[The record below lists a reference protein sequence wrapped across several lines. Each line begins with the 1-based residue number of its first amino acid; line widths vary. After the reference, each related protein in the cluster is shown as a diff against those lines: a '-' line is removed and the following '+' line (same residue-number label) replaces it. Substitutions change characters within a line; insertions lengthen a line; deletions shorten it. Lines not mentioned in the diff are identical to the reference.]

1 MDADWTGTRASS
13 IHMGTLHHHSLY
25 YNTCA
30 ICRVHLLLT
39 LAKSHASHLLI
50 LHAPSEHTTPHHR
63 ESLAMA
69 HPGALSSDHI
79 NYLVLRYLQESG
91 HENTAKAFY
100 RDWNRPH
107 EFRDPEDLPFTP
119 TVQRYELVSVIQDG
133 LAHDELQARVG
144 RNERRFRWTMN
155 MTAES
160 MEEDGENGSRPSSSG
175 KRKGRVPQPGGMRA
189 PDEFPTPAAKRQR
202 LSPGPEEVHVN
213 GDRDAMDLDATSAS
227 PGDPED
233 DAEAASPEAPS
244 EDATE
249 APAERYDSLDVAT
262 QTEVRRGPKTSTIA
276 FIVSKPRAKVFHS
289 SWSPRKDPTEPP
301 TLLAVGEDLCRY
313 YRVPNLEDGDM
324 TTVEHVDQPSIPPD
338 ATITATAWHPNGRFA
353 TCAVDTLRG
362 AEGEKQSPSDVL
374 MDVGRDMGTV
384 AYPSILPLLEPAGIV
399 LCIRYSPSGEQ
410 LLVVRTN
417 LKRGLVQVYETPT
430 EEDKPT
436 QRKELIAWRMFEH
449 QVLDATWTNEE
460 SFVVCGDE
468 GITRSYALRK
478 PEAPMTNGFAPDS
491 IALHHL
497 AEQFLDI
504 VPGNTKWN
512 HLRHD
517 AKRGLL
523 VFASNEDRKLAA
535 YLSPNS
541 GAEEASVTVLE
552 IPEQLTALALQP
564 QGELFGDKGLV
575 AACFE
580 DGTAV
585 LYEYSRSGALAF
597 EQLTTL
603 DLGHSPALAL
613 SWSPDGKHLA
623 LGGADTVRIWRV
635 DNDDLGAFDPRPLV
649 SWRQTAEAD
658 ESDESEALSEPSL
671 SWSPDGERLGFAV
684 ERQVCS
690 PRVYFMYMVDQ
701 ANVCLRLLSSFSA
714 RLFLGA
720 ITTIPS

>member
-1 MDADWTGTRASS
+1 
-13 IHMGTLHHHSLY
+13 
-25 YNTCA
+25 
-30 ICRVHLLLT
+30 
-39 LAKSHASHLLI
+39 
-50 LHAPSEHTTPHHR
+50 
-63 ESLAMA
+63 MA
-69 HPGALSSDHI
+69 HSGALSSDHI

-91 HENTAKAFY
+91 HESTAKAFY
-100 RDWNRPH
+100 RDWHRPH
-107 EFRDPEDLPFTP
+107 EYRDPEDLPFTP
-119 TVQRYELVSVIQDG
+119 TVHRYELVSVIQDG

-202 LSPGPEEVHVN
+202 LTPGPEGVHIN
-213 GDRDAMDLDATSAS
+213 GDRDAMDLDAASAS

-262 QTEVRRGPKTSTIA
+262 QTEVRSGPKTSTIS
-276 FIVSKPRAKVFHS
+276 FSVSKPDAKVFHS
-289 SWSPRKDPTEPP
+289 SWSPRKDPSEPS

-313 YRVPNLEDGDM
+313 YRVPDLEDGDM
-324 TTVEHVDQPSIPPD
+324 TTVEHVDQPSIPPE
-338 ATITATAWHPNGRFA
+338 AIITATAWHPNGRFA
-353 TCAVDTLRG
+353 TCAVDSLR
-362 AEGEKQSPSDVL
+362 ASAGEKQSPSHVL
-374 MDVGRDMGTV
+374 MDVGRDMGTNS
-384 AYPSILPLLEPAGIV
+384 YPSSLPLLEPTGIV
-399 LCIRYSPSGEQ
+399 LCIRYSPSGEH
-410 LLVVRTN
+410 LLVARTN
-417 LKRGLVQVYETPT
+417 LKRGFVQVYETPT

-436 QRKELIAWRMFEH
+436 LRKEPIAWRMFEH
-449 QVLDATWTNEE
+449 QVLDAVWTNEE

-468 GITRSYALRK
+468 GLTNSYALQK
-478 PEAPMTNGFAPDS
+478 PEASMTNGFGPES
-491 IALHHL
+491 IAIHHL
-497 AEQFLDI
+497 AEQLLEI
-504 VPGNTKWN
+504 VPGSTRWDKV
-512 HLRHD
+512 RHD

-523 VFASNEDRKLAA
+523 VFASTAERKLAA

-541 GAEEASVTVLE
+541 GSEETSLSVLE
-552 IPEQLTALALQP
+552 IREQLSALALQP
-564 QGELFGDKGLV
+564 QEDTVGDKGLV

-580 DGTAV
+580 DGTAS
-585 LYEYSRSGALAF
+585 LFGYSKTGAFVF

-623 LGGADTVRIWRV
+623 LGGSDSVRIWRV
-635 DNDDLGAFDPRPLV
+635 DNEDLSAFDSRPLV
-649 SWRQTAEAD
+649 SWRQTAEPDDA
-658 ESDESEALSEPSL
+658 DESEALSEPSL

-690 PRVYFMYMVDQ
+690 SRFRS
-701 ANVCLRLLSSFSA
+701 L
-714 RLFLGA
+714 
-720 ITTIPS
+720 